1 MFDTP
6 RYIQNSFNVVFPRHA
21 TIRRLANDFEDRLK
35 GRYLQPQIIGV
46 PDELDPEVPRMI
58 FGSVHGFS
66 QIVVSQ
72 VGIVLNVTYS
82 PEYQADSNKGKS
94 YLAER
99 IAILFDLITLLG
111 EKSPY
116 FCGLSTKVQ
125 LPCKGGNEEVLAHLA
140 KLLLKNE
147 STASVHDLN
156 LRTTSV
162 VDNLFF
168 SNLGVA
174 NYRTWDV
181 APNVQGVTSLSYKDA
196 LEYGVEITA
205 DFNDRY
211 SYNEDKNYRSTLEQ
225 AKIILKSGFSQVKRA
240 IEMIGGMPS

>member
-1 MFDTP
+1 MFDMP
-6 RYIQNSFNVVFPRHA
+6 RYVQNSFNVVFPRHA

-35 GRYLQPQIIGV
+35 GHYLQPQIIGV
-46 PDELDPEVPRMI
+46 PDELDPEVPRLI

-72 VGIVLNVTYS
+72 VGIVLNVSYS
-82 PEYQADSNKGKS
+82 PDYQGDSHKGKN

-125 LPCKGGNEEVLAHLA
+125 LPCTGGDEEVLAHLA

-147 STASVHDLN
+147 STTGVHDLN
-156 LRTTSV
+156 VKTTNV
-162 VDNLFF
+162 VDNRFF
-168 SNLGVA
+168 SNVSVA
-174 NYRTWDV
+174 NYRTWNIASD
-181 APNVQGVTSLSYKDA
+181 VQGVMSLSDKDA
-196 LEYGVEITA
+196 IAHGIEITA

-211 SYNEDKNYRSTLEQ
+211 SYNQDKSYRSSLDQ
-225 AKIILKSGFSQVKRA
+225 AKIVMEYGFAQVERTV
-240 IEMIGGMPS
+240 ETIGGAPS